1 MCQLLET
8 PLLDRTWINL
18 GGWISNIWYM
28 RWIRVMSKSS
38 HMATTFMA
46 FDRVGCIVFSS
57 LFGWGLVPY
66 GYWILPSLFSE
77 LHAVQLHCW
86 RKCQPS
92 NKLTPPCDVP
102 LSCIG
107 MPYLQT
113 EHCTPSPVAQCKS
126 LLLHNTLLLH
136 RHSPLKGAF
145 KWPDFLSQ
153 FPCLVITRKTPHEFN
168 VLT

>member
-1 MCQLLET
+1 MISPDACFWKCHYLYSVCQLLET

-18 GGWISNIWYM
+18 GGWNSNIWYM

-38 HMATTFMA
+38 HMVMTFMA

-86 RKCQPS
+86 RKCQLN

-102 LSCIG
+102 LCCIV
-107 MPYLQT
+107 MPYL
-113 EHCTPSPVAQCKS
+113 HPFPCCPVKES
-126 LLLHNTLLLH
+126 LLPQ
-136 RHSPLKGAF
+136 HSAAA
-145 KWPDFLSQ
+145 Q
-153 FPCLVITRKTPHEFN
+153 R
-168 VLT
+168 LTS